1 MEETEQEI
9 EAGHGADGAAVTPLE
24 EGTASEIAAE
34 AIIEE
39 DPSIHTVVDGEVH
52 AEAHGPL
59 EQFEIKPLIDIN
71 VGGIDLSFTNSAL
84 WMLIAVGVISLLFIY
99 ATRTQRLVPTR
110 LQAFTEMLYG
120 VVANMVRDN
129 VGHEGRRYFPF
140 IFTLF
145 MFVLF
150 GNLLG
155 LIPYSFTYTSHIA
168 VTFALAIFIF
178 VGVTIIGIARHGVH
192 FGRLFFPE
200 GAPLWT
206 AVILIPIELVS
217 YLSRP
222 ISLSVRLFA
231 NMTVGHVLLKVIA
244 GFVIGLGAFAVVPGV
259 VPFAALVAI
268 TLLELLVAVIQA
280 YVFAILACIYLHDAI
295 HLH

>member
-1 MEETEQEI
+1 MDQDQEHTEGAEQI
-9 EAGHGADGAAVTPLE
+9 VDEATADVEAAV
-24 EGTASEIAAE
+24 
-34 AIIEE
+34 
-39 DPSIHTVVDGEVH
+39 HTVVDGEAAAH
-52 AEAHGPL
+52 AGDHSPL
-59 EQFEIKPLIDIN
+59 AQFEIHPLFEFR
-71 VGGIDLSFTNSAL
+71 VAGLDLSFTNSSL
-84 WMLIAVGVISLLFIY
+84 WMAIAVVVISVFFFY
-99 ATRTQRLVPTR
+99 ATRTQRLIPTR
-110 LQAFTEMLYG
+110 LQTVAEMLYS

-129 VGHEGRRYFPF
+129 VGSDGRRYFPF

-155 LIPYSFTYTSHIA
+155 LLPYSFTYTSHII
-168 VTFALAIFIF
+168 VTFAMAAFVFIS
-178 VGVTIIGIARHGVH
+178 VTIIGIVRHGAG

-244 GFVIGLGAFAVVPGV
+244 GFVIGLGAYAVVPGV
-259 VPFAALVAI
+259 LPFAALIAI
-268 TLLELLVAVIQA
+268 TLLEMLVAVIQA
-280 YVFAILACIYLHDAI
+280 YVFAILACIYLHDAL